1 MNQLTQ
7 FNADFNGRTLRV
19 VDHEGK
25 RWMTAEQIGLAL
37 GYDPANAR
45 KGVLKVYQRHADE
58 FTDEDTFVVKLAT
71 NPQGGNPN
79 NRLFSA
85 TGCNMLGMFANTSLA
100 KEFRIWAKRVLAGQQ
115 SLPHPKTTEER
126 VDRLESAMQEMAGS
140 VSHMARGVDAVLTQM
155 NVTGRYIA
163 MLEMNQRGT
172 VRITPEIVDQ
182 VHLLAAEGMPQ
193 ADIARLLRV
202 SRTSVWKIV
211 HGQYPQTRRL
221 QEASEPNVADLLE
234 NMVQARRAA
243 LVKKLSA

>member
-7 FNADFNGRTLRV
+7 FNADFNGRTLSV
-19 VDHEGK
+19 IDHEGK
-25 RWMTAEQIGLAL
+25 RWMTAEQVGLAL

-58 FTDEDTFVVKLAT
+58 FTEEDSGVVILAT
-71 NPQGGNPN
+71 PGG
-79 NRLFSA
+79 RQSSRIFSA
-85 TGCNMLGMFANTSLA
+85 TGCNILGMLAGTQRA
-100 KEFRIWAKRVLAGQQ
+100 KEFRMWAKRVLAGQQ
-115 SLPHPKTTEER
+115 PLPHPKTTEER

>member
-1 MNQLTQ
+1 
-7 FNADFNGRTLRV
+7 
-19 VDHEGK
+19 
-25 RWMTAEQIGLAL
+25 
-37 GYDPANAR
+37 
-45 KGVLKVYQRHADE
+45 
-58 FTDEDTFVVKLAT
+58 
-71 NPQGGNPN
+71 
-79 NRLFSA
+79 
-85 TGCNMLGMFANTSLA
+85 MLGMFANTSLA

>member
-1 MNQLTQ
+1 MNQVTQ
-7 FNADFNGRTLRV
+7 FNTDFNGRTLSV
-19 VDHEGK
+19 IDHESK
-25 RWMTAEQIGLAL
+25 RWMTAEQVGLAL

-45 KGVLKVYQRHADE
+45 KGVLKLYQRHADE
-58 FTDEDTFVVKLAT
+58 FTDEDTCVVKLTTQVQARDM
-71 NPQGGNPN
+71 
-79 NRLFSA
+79 RLFSA

-115 SLPHPKTTEER
+115 PLPHPKTTEER
-126 VDRLESAMQEMAGS
+126 VDRLENAMQEMAGS
-140 VSHMARGVDAVLTQM
+140 ISHMARGVDAVLTQM